1 MMLEEIP
8 MSDDLDL
15 EIQKY
20 RQKLE
25 KAERK
30 KGVLDF
36 IKASFENED
45 GTLSLETISSVVDHQ
60 GSKVK
65 IRVSV
70 SEYQEP
76 KTSKKPNVKKGKSKR
91 TNQTKIECPD
101 EVFQAF
107 KSSMRKIKSSKKATG
122 KKGVFLE
129 MLTSMVEGFQV
140 EMWDSF
146 KARAQDAKLLKS
158 EGKGAGTTWSIK

>member
-1 MMLEEIP
+1 
-8 MSDDLDL
+8 MSEDLDL

-36 IKASFENED
+36 IKANFENED
-45 GTLSLETISSVVDHQ
+45 GTLSLETISSIIDHQ

-76 KTSKKPNVKKGKSKR
+76 KSSKKTIVKKGKAKKA
-91 TNQTKIECPD
+91 TQTKIECPD

-107 KSSMRKIKSSKKATG
+107 KSSLRKIKSSKKGAG
-122 KKGVFLE
+122 KKGVFLD
-129 MLTSMVEGFQV
+129 MLTDKVEGFKV

-146 KARAQDAKLLKS
+146 KARAQEAKLLKS
-158 EGKGAGTTWSIK
+158 EGKGAGTTWSIN